1 MQITRES
8 DFYRKDSP
16 NMSTFQQFRDIPDP
30 IGTFDKLFRAALGTL
45 LLDLADAPWYVRE
58 REVVNL
64 LVFGHLIPQMQTEKL
79 DIRQVGIEVPL
90 RKSRKT
96 AKEKLGKYA
105 DIVVWLHNRAT
116 SWRRCRPLVHIE
128 WKNISCREKNPR
140 ALEREHEEDICSLM
154 ENREF
159 VCVSYAVLTDW
170 RNRRVEVR
178 CKRIVDGKEVE
189 DFFSPTSGA
198 SARYPAGIELHQTVA
213 ANKNVW
219 CLRCAATC
227 QEKAIADLQGSLQ
240 PLLLGPQAC
249 RDCITLPKS
258 SLAGEA
264 LNASGRESF
273 ATEQPLAHQHSLT
286 EIV

>member
-1 MQITRES
+1 
-8 DFYRKDSP
+8 
-16 NMSTFQQFRDIPDP
+16 MSTFQQFRDIPDP
-30 IGTFDKLFRAALGTL
+30 IGTFDGLFRAVLGTL
-45 LLDLADAPWYVRE
+45 LPDLADAPCYVRE

-64 LVFGHLIPQMQTEKL
+64 FVFGHLIPQFQTEKL

-90 RKSRKT
+90 LKSRKT
-96 AKEKLGKYA
+96 AKEKLGKSA
-105 DIVVWLHNRAT
+105 DIVVWLHNKAT

-140 ALEREHEEDICSLM
+140 ALEREHEEDVCSLT

-178 CKRIVDGKEVE
+178 CKRIVHGKEAE
-189 DFFSPTSGA
+189 DFFSPTSGV
-198 SARYPAGIELHQTVA
+198 SAEYPAGIEVHQTVA
-213 ANKNVW
+213 ANGNVSS
-219 CLRCAATC
+219 LRCAATC

-249 RDCITLPKS
+249 PDCIPLPKRA
-258 SLAGEA
+258 LAGDVRNANRCEA
-264 LNASGRESF
+264 F
-273 ATEQPLAHQHSLT
+273 ATEQPLAPQQSLT